1 MNQKDLPEENDDN
14 NGTNLPSVDGL
25 DQERMWSVTVHL
37 EPCPDGMDIG
47 EYCTALRTRIGGFLH
62 DIGHVEWYG
71 LSLQLR
77 IECTTASLQGLFKKK
92 LWKQLYIHDVQI
104 EDSTETEEV
113 GGEG

>member
-1 MNQKDLPEENDDN
+1 MNSTDLPEENDEN
-14 NGTNLPSVDGL
+14 NGSNMPSVDGL

-47 EYCTALRTRIGGFLH
+47 EYCSALRTRIGGFLH
-62 DIGHVEWYG
+62 DLGHVEWYG

-77 IECTTASLQGLFKKK
+77 IECTTTSLQSLFKKK
-92 LWKQLYIHDVQI
+92 LWKKLHIQNVHI
-104 EDSTETEEV
+104 EDIDEPGEV